1 MEKLMVTVAEAAE
14 MLGVCRNR
22 VYELIYSGQLASV
35 KMGRSRRI
43 AVAELHRFVAEAAS
57 LAA

>member
-1 MEKLMVTVAEAAE
+1 MERLMVTVAEAAE

-22 VYELIYSGQLASV
+22 VYELIYSGQLNSV

-43 AVAELHRFVAEAAS
+43 AVAELQRFVASTVGAA
-57 LAA
+57 A

>member
-1 MEKLMVTVAEAAE
+1 MEKLMVTVAEAAQ

-43 AVAELHRFVAEAAS
+43 AVDELKRFVAESSVAA
-57 LAA
+57 

>member
-43 AVAELHRFVAEAAS
+43 AVDELKRFVASTMETAA
-57 LAA
+57 

>member
-1 MEKLMVTVAEAAE
+1 MEKLMVTVAEAAQ

-43 AVAELHRFVAEAAS
+43 SVDELKRFVAESSVAA
-57 LAA
+57 

>member
-1 MEKLMVTVAEAAE
+1 MEKLMVTVAEAAQ

-22 VYELIYSGQLASV
+22 VYELIYSGQPASV

-43 AVAELHRFVAEAAS
+43 SVDDLKRFVAENSVAA
-57 LAA
+57 

>member
-1 MEKLMVTVAEAAE
+1 MEKLMVTVAEVAQ

-43 AVAELHRFVAEAAS
+43 AVDELKRFVAASTEAA
-57 LAA
+57 A